1 MAQVWRDVMAVLPAT
16 ETEFP
21 LVFGEVVEPSVLV
34 MLELSRKELYSSL
47 IPSCIEKAQV
57 IIDYSWEK
65 LNTGTWRDVDKEWRR
80 VYSYG
85 CLFKAVGTCHGET
98 SQDKLQDAIK
108 TCDMGLLMGAS
119 IMENVLHRLIVVLKN
134 KVKIPSKEEDHEQ
147 PCPKVIILDYGSWR
161 FDIQFFMMIFHWCHI
176 YWNNS
181 LQTKLYAPL

>member
-1 MAQVWRDVMAVLPAT
+1 MAVLPAT

-98 SQDKLQDAIK
+98 SQGKLQDAIK

-161 FDIQFFMMIFHWCHI
+161 FDIQVFMMISFF
-176 YWNNS
+176 YFN
-181 LQTKLYAPL
+181 